1 MMNESMISI
10 DHSRMKQIFPMQTF
24 DPNFVA
30 IQINHLESTNIPRAS
45 GSVAS
50 ALILY
55 MCIIGNL
62 TCHRRNKTDTRFH
75 RVSQLLSNRF
85 STLSTIS
92 GARCTTSFRTTFPR
106 CSTFAIGSDG
116 FECITSCSNPLSL
129 FVYFEKEA
137 LP

>member
-1 MMNESMISI
+1 MMNESTISI

-24 DPNFVA
+24 DPNFIA
-30 IQINHLESTNIPRAS
+30 INHLESTNIPRAS

-92 GARCTTSFRTTFPR
+92 GARCTTSFRTTFPC

-116 FECITSCSNPLSL
+116 FECITSCSNPSSL
-129 FVYFEKEA
+129 FIYHPRQKKK
-137 LP
+137 P